1 MHYKGLPIMA
11 GDNKVLIGC
20 AENQRKGRTSKSLW
34 EQFGMPEKAVARKI
48 VDTLAIWAA
57 DGPARLF
64 IGRGLVALEQGKAH
78 AIIQGDKA
86 ALCLPYGRGVYTVRL
101 KAGKVIVA

>member
-1 MHYKGLPIMA
+1 MRYKGLPIMA
-11 GDNKVLIGC
+11 GDKKVLIGC
-20 AENQRKGRTSKSLW
+20 TEDQHKRWTSKILW
-34 EQFGMPEKAVARKI
+34 EQFGMSEKAVARKI
-48 VDTLAIWAA
+48 IDTLAIWAA